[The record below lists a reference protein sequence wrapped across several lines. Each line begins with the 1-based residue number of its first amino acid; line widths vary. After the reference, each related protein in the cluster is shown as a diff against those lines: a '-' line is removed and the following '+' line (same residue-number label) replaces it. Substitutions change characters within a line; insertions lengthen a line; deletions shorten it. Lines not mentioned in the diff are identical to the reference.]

1 MGPKFF
7 QTMMGRAFFDAHI
20 PELLKQLK
28 RIADE
33 LKRYNDREEAKDS
46 GV

>member
-1 MGPKFF
+1 MGPGFF
-7 QTMMGRAFFDAHI
+7 QTMMGRKLFDAQL

-33 LKRYNDREEAKDS
+33 LQRYNDREESKES
-46 GV
+46 G